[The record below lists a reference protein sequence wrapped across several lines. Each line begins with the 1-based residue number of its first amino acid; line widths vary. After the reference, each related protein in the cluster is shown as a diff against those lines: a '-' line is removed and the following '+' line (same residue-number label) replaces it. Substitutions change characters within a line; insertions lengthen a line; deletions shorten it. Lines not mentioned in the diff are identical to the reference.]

1 MTIHVTWQLIVT
13 LDSIRNSCDVWH
25 LPLALTSGR
34 KQRNKEDQSNSKDS
48 LNKWTYYEAVNRKK
62 SQCLPGGDAFWCPGS
77 VLNARQPTELNPF
90 ELLYPLTPPYQ
101 LFWRAVAINWWE
113 APSAFFWRSGTPP
126 RVSARRGLVAR
137 GSPLESPQS
146 PWPESIGARDGHAD
160 PNANAHQMRI
170 DAHLMRISAYNAKK
184 IFPFFTYKLTL

>member
-1 MTIHVTWQLIVT
+1 MTFETLITILTIEIWEPEFVTILVTWQLIVT
-13 LDSIRNSCDVWH
+13 LESICNSCDVWH
-25 LPLALTSGR
+25 LPLALTSRR
-34 KQRNKEDQSNSKDS
+34 KQRNKEEQSNSKDS

-126 RVSARRGLVAR
+126 RGSAWLTVDSSPVAS
-137 GSPLESPQS
+137 GSPVASL
-146 PWPESIGARDGHAD
+146 
-160 PNANAHQMRI
+160 
-170 DAHLMRISAYNAKK
+170 
-184 IFPFFTYKLTL
+184 